1 MLSLQQKIVAED
13 KAVEMR
19 TNDLMLDW
27 ERSKPVEGKIR
38 PDEALGQLQ
47 QFESKFARLKEERD
61 NVTKAKEALELQDP
75 GQPFQTHLF
84 VAVVVSDVD
93 FHTVLNKYY
102 PTQSLENIKLLTLV
116 MSTPPESET
125 IFY

>member
-75 GQPFQTHLF
+75 GQSFQNHLF
-84 VAVVVSDVD
+84 VAVDVSDVD
-93 FHTVLNKYY
+93 F
-102 PTQSLENIKLLTLV
+102 QFI
-116 MSTPPESET
+116 
-125 IFY
+125 I